1 MTIKHVEK
9 RDGSFEKFDI
19 FKIENAIRRAFKETK
34 EEHNIDVF
42 KDISKQIEDRV
53 DKLFPTVED
62 IQDVVEVILME
73 NGYHQTA
80 KAYIIYR
87 EKHEQIRK
95 MKGSVNESLD
105 IIDNYI
111 DIKDWRI
118 RENSNMSYSLQGLN
132 NHISSGITA
141 NYWLTKIYSR
151 QVSNAHISGDFH
163 IHDLGSLSSYCVGW
177 DLGDLLEKGFGGV
190 IGKVQSKPA
199 RHFRSALGQ
208 IVNFMY
214 TMQGEAAGAQAFANF
229 DTLLAPYIRYDNLSY
244 ADVKQAMQEFIFNL
258 NVPTRTGFQTPFSNL
273 TMDLTIPSSMRNRPV
288 KIAGT
293 KQSEKYGEF
302 QQEMDMINTAF
313 AEVMLEGDAVHR
325 IFTFP
330 IPTYNITKDFDWD
343 NKHLTKVWEMTAKYG
358 IPYFANFVNSDMDPD
373 DARSMCIFPDEEI
386 IVKNTGHIK
395 RFDFETMINTYKE
408 GEFDKEGWSE
418 CRRDKNLS
426 VPSLNL
432 ITGKMEWT
440 KVKRFLRI
448 YDKYLI
454 TLKTEDGK
462 VTRISKKHVIPV
474 LTPKGIVNKFA
485 EDIKK
490 GDYLITLKNG
500 EDLLNKKYEKIGDL
514 TLDEDLAKFLGYFT
528 ADGNFLFENRKNM
541 KHYGEP
547 RGIQITFNAK
557 TKEHLKEIKLIIKK
571 LFNIEGKEK
580 KDPRYNSYYL
590 YIYNTVISRKLFEA
604 GFKKYGR
611 LPNILFNSPKN
622 VIRAFL
628 NYFFKGDGYNKRNE
642 IHINDDRLSR
652 DLAILYTMINKPVTF
667 RKRKYSQVIR
677 IQNKNNKFTK
687 TGQINHTLSQLVPG
701 FLAKSTYKVPGL
713 RKSRMVSTPT
723 LKKYNAHS
731 KESDF
736 IEKSDFYI
744 IRVESIKKEVLA
756 NEQKFYD
763 LELEK
768 NHLFMHSMGIIT
780 HNCCR
785 LRLDNREIADHK
797 KNSNLGVNLFGNKT
811 EEHEE
816 HEQRRGGLF
825 NANPLTGSIGV
836 VTINLPRIA
845 YLSPNKEAFLKR
857 LEEKMEIAKES
868 LEVKRKLIEK
878 LTESNLY
885 PYTRYWLKTIKDEK
899 GEFWANHFSTI
910 GLVGMNEAV
919 LNFLKMPYY
928 SQEGKEFG
936 KEVLDFML
944 NKLKEFKKETGNLYN
959 LEASPAESASY
970 RLAKKDLQFFGD
982 IITAGSTDTPYYTN
996 SVHLPVWETRD
1007 VFETLDHQDDL
1018 QSKFTGGTVI
1028 HFFIGEE
1035 IHDIEPLKTLI
1046 KNISQNYKLPY
1057 FSITPTFSICPVHGY
1072 TMGEHWICEKEH
1084 SEEELKIYGKTDDE
1098 GNVVMPMEVYSRI
1111 VGYYRPVQNWNKG
1124 KQKEFKQRID
1134 YSFNRALR
1142 NLK

>member
-9 RDGSFEKFDI
+9 RDGRFEKFDI
-19 FKIENAIRRAFKETK
+19 FKIENALRRSFKETK
-34 EEHNIDVF
+34 EEQNIDIF

-53 DKLFPTVED
+53 DRLFPTVED

-118 RENSNMSYSLQGLN
+118 KENSNMSYSLQGLN

-151 QVSNAHISGDFH
+151 RVANAHISGDFH

-177 DLGDLLEKGFGGV
+177 DLGELMERGFGGV
-190 IGKVQSKPA
+190 VGKVQSKPPK
-199 RHFRSALGQ
+199 HFRSALGQ

-229 DTLLAPYIRYDNLSY
+229 DTLLSPYIRYDNLAYSE
-244 ADVKQAMQEFIFNL
+244 VKQAMQEFIFNL

-273 TMDLTIPSSMRNRPV
+273 TMDLTIPSSMRNRYV
-288 KIAGT
+288 RIAGLER
-293 KQSEKYGEF
+293 KEKYGDF
-302 QQEMDMINTAF
+302 QEEMDMINNAF
-313 AEVMLEGDAVHR
+313 AEVMVEGDAVHR

-330 IPTYNITKDFDWD
+330 IPTYNITKYFDWD
-343 NKHLTKVWEMTAKYG
+343 NKNLTKVWEMTAKYG

-373 DARSMCIFPDEEI
+373 DARSMC
-386 IVKNTGHIK
+386 
-395 RFDFETMINTYKE
+395 
-408 GEFDKEGWSE
+408 
-418 CRRDKNLS
+418 
-426 VPSLNL
+426 
-432 ITGKMEWT
+432 
-440 KVKRFLRI
+440 
-448 YDKYLI
+448 
-454 TLKTEDGK
+454 
-462 VTRISKKHVIPV
+462 
-474 LTPKGIVNKFA
+474 
-485 EDIKK
+485 
-490 GDYLITLKNG
+490 
-500 EDLLNKKYEKIGDL
+500 
-514 TLDEDLAKFLGYFT
+514 
-528 ADGNFLFENRKNM
+528 
-541 KHYGEP
+541 
-547 RGIQITFNAK
+547 
-557 TKEHLKEIKLIIKK
+557 
-571 LFNIEGKEK
+571 
-580 KDPRYNSYYL
+580 
-590 YIYNTVISRKLFEA
+590 
-604 GFKKYGR
+604 
-611 LPNILFNSPKN
+611 
-622 VIRAFL
+622 
-628 NYFFKGDGYNKRNE
+628 
-642 IHINDDRLSR
+642 
-652 DLAILYTMINKPVTF
+652 
-667 RKRKYSQVIR
+667 
-677 IQNKNNKFTK
+677 
-687 TGQINHTLSQLVPG
+687 
-701 FLAKSTYKVPGL
+701 
-713 RKSRMVSTPT
+713 
-723 LKKYNAHS
+723 
-731 KESDF
+731 
-736 IEKSDFYI
+736 
-744 IRVESIKKEVLA
+744 
-756 NEQKFYD
+756 
-763 LELEK
+763 
-768 NHLFMHSMGIIT
+768 
-780 HNCCR
+780 CR
-785 LRLDNREIADHK
+785 LRLDNREIEDHK
-797 KNSNLGVNLFGNKT
+797 KNSNLSANLFGNKAP
-811 EEHEE
+811 EPKE

-845 YLSPNKEAFLKR
+845 YLSPNKEAFMKR
-857 LEEKMEIAKES
+857 LAEKMEIAKES

-878 LTESNLY
+878 LTENNLY
-885 PYTRYWLKTIKDEK
+885 PYTRYWLKKIKDEK

-928 SQEGKEFG
+928 SIEGKQFA

-944 NKLKEFKKETGNLYN
+944 EKLKEFKKETGNLYN

-982 IITAGSTDTPYYTN
+982 VMTAGSTDTPYYTN

-1007 VFETLDHQDDL
+1007 VFETLDHQDEL
-1018 QSKFTGGTVI
+1018 QSTFTGGTVI

-1046 KNISQNYKLPY
+1046 KNIAQSYKLPY

-1098 GNVVMPMEVYSRI
+1098 GNVVMPMEVYSRV

-1124 KQKEFKQRID
+1124 KQKEFKQRIE
-1134 YSFNRALR
+1134 YSFQKALK